1 MACAPTAPA
10 TALATAMMI
19 FRMNSPIDFLHFSG
33 FNSTIVL
40 HLCTPCLTGQSVL
53 GSVIRQGYR
62 MTGRASIMR
71 SGYWHGRRASVIRSG
86 WSQRYPVRMTGQTA
100 KEALSVRIIGI
111 FAGTTGATCTACS
124 ACARINRFIG
134 SFGILRS
141 RPPLILH
148 PAKQGSGS
156 ASGARTA
163 GRCGCKLHPEGRQS
177 AKPKHHRLY
186 SRRDRW
192 HWLGW

>member
-1 MACAPTAPA
+1 MYPMPDRS
-10 TALATAMMI
+10 I
-19 FRMNSPIDFLHFSG
+19 G
-33 FNSTIVL
+33 
-40 HLCTPCLTGQSVL
+40 L

-71 SGYWHGRRASVIRSG
+71 SGYWHGRP
-86 WSQRYPVRMTGQTA
+86 SQHYAFWLSTWPAKEALSVRMTGQAT

-111 FAGTTGATCTACS
+111 FAGTTGAACS

-134 SFGILRS
+134 RFGILRS

-163 GRCGCKLHPEGRQS
+163 GRCGCKLHPEGANLR
-177 AKPKHHRLY
+177 
-186 SRRDRW
+186 SRNII
-192 HWLGW
+192 GFIYAATAGIG